1 MIERYTRPEMGRI
14 WTDESRFQRWL
25 EVELAVCEV
34 RGQRGE
40 IPADSLQ
47 TIRRR
52 ARFDVAAIR
61 EIEQRVKHDVIAF
74 LTNVGSS
81 VGPDARYI
89 HFGLTSS
96 DVIDTALAL
105 QLLDASDLL
114 IGGVERLKAVL
125 QRRAREHRM
134 TVMAGRTHGIHAEPI
149 TFGLKLAVWHAEM
162 ERNLKRL
169 RSARETVRT
178 GKLSGAVGTF
188 AHVDPDLEEVVCRR
202 LGLAPAPVSTQI
214 LQRDRHAEF
223 VAALAITASSID
235 KFATEIRNLQRTDI
249 REVEELFSEGQKGSS
264 AMPHKRNPVGC
275 EQLSG
280 LARVVRANAQAA
292 LENVTLWHERDISH
306 SSAER
311 IILPDSTILLD
322 YMLDRFTTLVDG
334 LIVYP
339 ERMKENLERT
349 RGLVFSQSILLALLR
364 AGAGREQAYEW
375 VQRCAMRAWQTG
387 ADFQE
392 LAGADPDIRKILDPK
407 QIAACFD
414 FGSHLRHIDTVFR
427 RVFGTDGGTDG
438 GNDEG

>member
-105 QLLDASDLL
+105 QLRDASDLL

-134 TVMAGRTHGIHAEPI
+134 TVMAG
-149 TFGLKLAVWHAEM
+149 
-162 ERNLKRL
+162 
-169 RSARETVRT
+169 
-178 GKLSGAVGTF
+178 F
-188 AHVDPDLEEVVCRR
+188 AHVDPEVEEAVCRR

-223 VAALAITASSID
+223 VAVLAITASSID

-375 VQRCAMRAWQTG
+375 VQRCAMRAWQTD
-387 ADFQE
+387 ANFRE

-427 RVFGTDGGTDG
+427 RVFGADGGTDG